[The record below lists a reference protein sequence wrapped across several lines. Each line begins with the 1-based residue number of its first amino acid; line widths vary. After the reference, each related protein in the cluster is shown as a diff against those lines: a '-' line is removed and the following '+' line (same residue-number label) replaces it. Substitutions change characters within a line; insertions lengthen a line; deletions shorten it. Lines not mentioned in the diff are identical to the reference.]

1 MKIFF
6 IVSIFGDSH
15 CKEFFILGDFFNV
28 FFFLK
33 FCCLRFF
40 HSKYLFNAH
49 LEA

>member
-28 FFFLK
+28 FFFFEIL
-33 FCCLRFF
+33 
-40 HSKYLFNAH
+40 LF
-49 LEA
+49 EIFPF